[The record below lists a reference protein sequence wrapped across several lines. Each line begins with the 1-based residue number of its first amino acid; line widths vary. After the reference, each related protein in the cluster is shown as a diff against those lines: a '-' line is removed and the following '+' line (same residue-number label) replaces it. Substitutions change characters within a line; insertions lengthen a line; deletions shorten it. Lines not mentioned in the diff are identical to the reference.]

1 MVKICKP
8 APRKLFGLILFAL
21 IIVVADR
28 LVKDLVLANID
39 LHAKI
44 DLIPG
49 VFRLTYTQNTGGA
62 FSAFSGASWL
72 FHIIVPLAV
81 IFLVA
86 TMLFRIFTGP
96 CAVLSCT
103 AVIGGAIGN
112 YIDRVAY
119 GYVVDM
125 FDFYLIDFAVFNL
138 ADCFITV
145 GCILLMVCVLF
156 FPEDKK
162 EKKACGN

>member
-39 LHAKI
+39 LHEKI

-62 FSAFSGASWL
+62 FSAFSGENHCTPEFSSSHIFSAS
-72 FHIIVPLAV
+72 VSSAS
-81 IFLVA
+81 
-86 TMLFRIFTGP
+86 MR
-96 CAVLSCT
+96 
-103 AVIGGAIGN
+103 
-112 YIDRVAY
+112 
-119 GYVVDM
+119 
-125 FDFYLIDFAVFNL
+125 
-138 ADCFITV
+138 
-145 GCILLMVCVLF
+145 
-156 FPEDKK
+156 
-162 EKKACGN
+162 

>member
-1 MVKICKP
+1 MRICKP
-8 APRKLFGLILFAL
+8 SLRKLIWLILFVVF
-21 IIVVADR
+21 IVVADR

-39 LHAKI
+39 LHEKI

-72 FHIIVPLAV
+72 FHAIVPIMVLLLTA
-81 IFLVA
+81 A
-86 TMLFRIFTGP
+86 MLFGWFTGP
-96 CAVLSCT
+96 FAVLSCT

-112 YIDRVAY
+112 YIDRLAY

-145 GCILLMVCVLF
+145 GCILLMICVVF
-156 FPEDKK
+156 FPAEKK
-162 EKKACGN
+162 EKKPCGN